1 MLIYVNVDSS
11 VCCAP
16 RVRVTGSVGCGILAE
31 ASDGVVGPGA
41 ARAGVGRASFR
52 RVAAARRCSAAL
64 GVALVIAGSWA
75 GAAGAQVPAR
85 PLARSVEDLI
95 QDLGHFDARARESAA
110 RTLGKLGD
118 RARPAVDALAS
129 ALADEDH
136 GVRHEAARA
145 LRVLAPEIGPAI
157 PALVRALDDRFSDV
171 QIEAAYALGAI
182 GPGARDAVPAL
193 IRALGD
199 RHARM
204 AAAWALG
211 NVGPGARDA
220 LVPLERLRDGESDP
234 AKRTEIEWA
243 IERVRWRKPARGAES
258 DEPH

>member
-1 MLIYVNVDSS
+1 M
-11 VCCAP
+11 
-16 RVRVTGSVGCGILAE
+16 
-31 ASDGVVGPGA
+31 GA
-41 ARAGVGRASFR
+41 ARPWA
-52 RVAAARRCSAAL
+52 
-64 GVALVIAGSWA
+64 VALVVVVVL
-75 GAAGAQVPAR
+75 AALEVRAAFAQLPVK

-129 ALADEDH
+129 TLADEDH

-145 LRVLAPEIGPAI
+145 LRALAPEIRSAL

-171 QIEAAYALGAI
+171 QIEAAYALGAV
-182 GPGARDAVPAL
+182 GPNARDAVPAL

-211 NVGPGARDA
+211 NIGSAARDA

-243 IERVRWRKPARGAES
+243 IERVRWRKPTRGTDGDALR
-258 DEPH
+258 